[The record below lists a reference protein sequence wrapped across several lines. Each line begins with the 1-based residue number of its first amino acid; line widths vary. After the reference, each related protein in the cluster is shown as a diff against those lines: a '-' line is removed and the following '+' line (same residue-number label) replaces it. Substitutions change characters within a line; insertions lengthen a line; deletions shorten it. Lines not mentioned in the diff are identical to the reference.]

1 MTDSLAFRG
10 PLVPRTDELVLHY
23 QPRVRS
29 HDHKVVAVEA
39 LVRWEHPVKGL
50 MAPGAFLP
58 RLSADDAIHELGRW
72 VLWEAVRQA
81 KVWVDQGTP
90 LRVSVNLTPRQLGPI
105 LHEGLVLEV
114 LSHTGL
120 SAQYL
125 ELEVVESPTT
135 RKLENFD
142 KEALAEMQS
151 RGVRIVLD
159 DFGTGHSSLRRLG
172 AWAFDGIKLDASF
185 VRELPRS
192 LPQIQALIDV
202 CRRLGIEV
210 VVEGVETQ
218 DDLQALA
225 TWPGLELQGYY
236 FSRPVPANE
245 LEAYL
250 GASTNK
256 GKALPIV

>member
-29 HDHKVVAVEA
+29 LDHKVVAVEA
-39 LVRWEHPVKGL
+39 LVRWQHPVNGL
-50 MAPGAFLP
+50 MAPGSFLP
-58 RLSADDAIHELGRW
+58 QLSAHETIHELGRW
-72 VLWEAVRQA
+72 VLWEAGRQA
-81 KVWVDQGTP
+81 KAWVERGTP
-90 LRVSVNLTPRQLGPI
+90 LRVSVNLTPRQLGLI
-105 LHEGLVLEV
+105 LHGGVVQEV
-114 LSHTGL
+114 LSRTGL
-120 SAQYL
+120 PAQCL
-125 ELEVVESPTT
+125 ELEVVESPST
-135 RKLENFD
+135 RKLEDFE
-142 KEALAEMQS
+142 KQALTELQS

-225 TWPGLELQGYY
+225 AWPGLELQGYY

-250 GASTNK
+250 GASTNQ